1 MTWDLLQLPFDAIA
15 IGTTVVA
22 VVVYGLAACLPAP
35 FPLLMRLLGVWLV
48 ITSTTLMVMTDEICW
63 HAVALGGAGLAAI
76 IAIFLVQTRRKTA
89 PVKEPGS
96 EDADNASADKVL

>member
-22 VVVYGLAACLPAP
+22 VVVYGIAARLPEP

-48 ITSTTLMVMTDEICW
+48 ITSTTLMVMTDETWW
-63 HAVALGGAGLAAI
+63 HAVTLGGAGLAAI
-76 IAIFLVQTRRKTA
+76 IVIHLVQTRRKTA
-89 PVKEPGS
+89 PVKE
-96 EDADNASADKVL
+96 AASDVVEERTP